1 MDLIEDVSRASQ
13 NLTNELINT
22 NTGFHDMTGFNIIHT
37 EEEAN
42 VQHIIM
48 LTQPEV
54 EQLADP
60 IIFMPSNIPKNT
72 TVGFHRGSGLQ
83 QELEP
88 LLEELQP
95 T

>member
-1 MDLIEDVSRASQ
+1 MSKNNPPKKLGGPNHKRPNMDLIEDVSRASQ

-48 LTQPEV
+48 LT
-54 EQLADP
+54 
-60 IIFMPSNIPKNT
+60 
-72 TVGFHRGSGLQ
+72 
-83 QELEP
+83 
-88 LLEELQP
+88 
-95 T
+95 